1 MEDGAPAAPVR
12 RRPSSTVSEAFGP
25 AAAAAAL
32 ERQRRASA
40 PSLLSL
46 PSLTLSANDG
56 RRLAAVAAQDRGRV
70 AFRGSIT
77 VHNAPGG
84 RCSLDPK
91 LSFVASPGPVTAAP
105 LDFGGIVVPGVAFG
119 RLTEHKNATAVP
131 RAAVLAEPRGR
142 AAKREATIELYGR
155 AHAVGSTGGPQPARR
170 RRSPPPYESST
181 PLQTFLRSERVS
193 ESLMPRRRSPG
204 PVYDVRA
211 QRNADVGAFAKER
224 RFEQARF
231 SANYAPLSFTPAPS
245 LKHNDGRRPCSV
257 LFVPLGASPS
267 ASQASWAAE
276 SASTSRLVY

>member
-1 MEDGAPAAPVR
+1 LRLGVAAMEDGAPAAPVR

-155 AHAVGSTGGPQPARR
+155 AHAGAATGAAAAIA
-170 RRSPPPYESST
+170 SAV
-181 PLQTFLRSERVS
+181 RVFDA
-193 ESLMPRRRSPG
+193 
-204 PVYDVRA
+204 V
-211 QRNADVGAFAKER
+211 
-224 RFEQARF
+224 
-231 SANYAPLSFTPAPS
+231 ANVP
-245 LKHNDGRRPCSV
+245 
-257 LFVPLGASPS
+257 PLGTSVRVAH
-267 ASQASWAAE
+267 AAPKV
-276 SASTSRLVY
+276 AGPRLRRARAAKCRRWGVCQGAAL